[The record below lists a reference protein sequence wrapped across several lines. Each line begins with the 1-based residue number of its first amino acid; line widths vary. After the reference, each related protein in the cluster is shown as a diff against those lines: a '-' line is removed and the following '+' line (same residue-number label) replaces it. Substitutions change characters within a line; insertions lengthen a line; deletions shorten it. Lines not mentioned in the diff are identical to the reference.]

1 VIPLA
6 SLAGY
11 FLQGGG
17 YGLAAAAQPGAFQTF
32 VISQTLTNGW
42 RRTLPAALA
51 PLISDGP
58 ILVLM
63 LVILTRLPEWT
74 RGLLHLAS
82 GVFILYLAVGAVK
95 AWRRLDAAALV
106 APPAGR
112 HGLLKAAVMNLIS
125 PGPYLFWGLVA
136 GPVLVDAWSRSPK
149 YGLAFLAGFY
159 AAMVATLAGI
169 ILLFGTARQLGPRL
183 NRALL
188 LISAILLGGFG
199 VYQLWMGVSRLSL
212 TGA

>member
-6 SLAGY
+6 SLTGY

-32 VISQTLTNGW
+32 VVSQTLSNGW

-63 LVILTRLPEWT
+63 LVLLTRLPEWT

-82 GVFILYLAVGAVK
+82 GVFILYLAAGALR
-95 AWRRLDAAALV
+95 AWSHFDAEAFV
-106 APPAGR
+106 APAAGG
-112 HGLLKAAVMNLIS
+112 HSLLKAATMNLIS

-136 GPVLVDAWSRSPK
+136 GPILLEAWSESPK
-149 YGLAFLAGFY
+149 DGLAFLAGFY

-169 ILLFGTARQLGPRL
+169 ILLFGTARQLGPRV
-183 NRALL
+183 NRALM
-188 LISAILLGGFG
+188 LISAILLAGFG
-199 VYQLWMGVSRLSL
+199 VYQLWMGVSRLLL
-212 TGA
+212 TG

>member
-1 VIPLA
+1 VIPLS

-32 VISQTLTNGW
+32 VISQTLANGW

-63 LVILTRLPEWT
+63 LVVLTRLPEWT

-82 GVFILYLAVGAVK
+82 GVFILYLAWSAVT
-95 AWRRLDAAALV
+95 AWRKFNPAAFV
-106 APPAGR
+106 APSAGQR
-112 HGLLKAAVMNLIS
+112 SLLKAAVMNLIS
-125 PGPYLFWGLVA
+125 PGPYVFWGLVA
-136 GPVLVDAWSRSPK
+136 GPVLVQAWSESPK
-149 YGLAFLAGFY
+149 SGLAFLAGFY
-159 AAMVATLAGI
+159 VVMIATLAGI
-169 ILLFGTARQLGPRL
+169 ILLFGTVRQIGPRV
-183 NRALL
+183 NRTL
-188 LISAILLGGFG
+188 LIISSIVLAGFG
-199 VYQLWMGVSRLSL
+199 IYQLWLGISPWLKS
-212 TGA
+212 G

>member
-17 YGLAAAAQPGAFQTF
+17 YGLAAATQPGAFQTF

-42 RRTLPAALA
+42 RRTLSAALA

-63 LVILTRLPEWT
+63 LALLTRLPEWT

-82 GVFILYLAVGAVK
+82 GAFILYLATGAMR
-95 AWRRLDAAALV
+95 AWRKFDASALV
-106 APPAGR
+106 TPAAGG
-112 HGLLKAAVMNLIS
+112 HSLLKAAAMNLIS

-136 GPVLVDAWSRSPK
+136 GPILLQAWSESPK
-149 YGLAFLAGFY
+149 NGLAFLTGFY

-169 ILLFGTARQLGPRL
+169 ILLFGTARHLGPQVT
-183 NRALL
+183 RALL
-188 LISAILLGGFG
+188 LISAILLAGFG
-199 VYQLWMGVSRLSL
+199 VYQLWMGVTRLL
-212 TGA
+212 VAG

>member
-1 VIPLA
+1 VIPFS

-32 VISQTLTNGW
+32 VISQTLANGW

-63 LVILTRLPEWT
+63 LVILTRLPEWA
-74 RGLLHLAS
+74 RGMLHLTS
-82 GVFILYLAVGAVK
+82 GVFILYLAGRAVRGWRSFDAGA
-95 AWRRLDAAALV
+95 LPL
-106 APPAGR
+106 PASGR
-112 HGLLKAAVMNLIS
+112 HGLLRAAVMNLVS

-136 GPVLVDAWSRSPK
+136 GPILLQAWSESPK
-149 YGLAFLAGFY
+149 IGLAFLGGFY
-159 AAMVATLAGI
+159 AAMIATLAGLI
-169 ILLFGTARQLGPRL
+169 FLFGTARLLGPRV

-188 LISAILLGGFG
+188 LISALLLAGFG
-199 VYQLWMGVSRLSL
+199 VYQLWLGVTRLL
-212 TGA
+212 LRG